1 MSTQLLEKLMSLGK
15 ELGYSGVDLREWV
28 TAQVKIEESRNAA
41 ALEREDRRGSRDEQ
55 QRSIAA
61 RAQEEKQAR
70 EDAKAK
76 EKQIREDEKAR
87 EKQARED
94 AEAERAERIRME
106 EIALERQKLEQ
117 QLKLAELKLAEK
129 KIEQENSEAGTDSD
143 GEATVAGS
151 SSSRILRGRSGPKL
165 PYFDEGKD
173 NVDSYLRRF
182 ERYASLQ
189 GWPQAEWATY
199 LSALLKGKALEV
211 YSRMTEGESRSYDK
225 LKTALLRKYQLTA
238 EGFRKQFYSARKEK
252 GETASQF
259 VCRITGYL
267 DRWIQLAEIEQSFEG
282 LKDLIVK
289 EQFLAVSD
297 EHFVS
302 LPT

>member
-1 MSTQLLEKLMSLGK
+1 
-15 ELGYSGVDLREWV
+15 
-28 TAQVKIEESRNAA
+28 
-41 ALEREDRRGSRDEQ
+41 
-55 QRSIAA
+55 
-61 RAQEEKQAR
+61 
-70 EDAKAK
+70 
-76 EKQIREDEKAR
+76 
-87 EKQARED
+87 
-94 AEAERAERIRME
+94 ME
-106 EIALERQKLEQ
+106 EIALERQKIEQ

-143 GEATVAGS
+143 GEASVAGS
-151 SSSRILRGRSGPKL
+151 SSSRIPRGRSGPKL
-165 PYFDEGKD
+165 SYFDEGKD

-252 GETASQF
+252 EETASQF